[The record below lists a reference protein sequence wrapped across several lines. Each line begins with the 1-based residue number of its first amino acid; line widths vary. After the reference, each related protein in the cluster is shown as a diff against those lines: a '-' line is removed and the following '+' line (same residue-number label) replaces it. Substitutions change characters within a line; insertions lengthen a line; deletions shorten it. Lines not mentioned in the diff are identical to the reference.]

1 MESSPLLTFGL
12 IVSCR
17 CADVESIAAAI
28 SNIGGKII
36 YRTAT
41 ANPLFVL
48 SSNQIEKALKG
59 DLAELK
65 EIYNHKMKEPDRTH
79 RAESID

>member
-17 CADVESIAAAI
+17 CADVEPIAAAI

-36 YRTAT
+36 YRTASKDH
-41 ANPLFVL
+41 LFIL
-48 SSNQIEKALKG
+48 SSDQIARVLKG
-59 DLAELK
+59 NLSELK
-65 EIYNHKMKEPDRTH
+65 EIYDRKMKETERP
-79 RAESID
+79 RAEGID